1 MIYKDISKKFSPRF
15 EIVSCYIECDGNILL
30 LHRPKHKSEGGKWG
44 VPAGKMEVGETPE
57 IALLREI
64 KEETGILLDKEILN
78 FLTKI
83 CVRHSDYDFVYHM
96 YRANLENA
104 PEVKIN
110 PQEHQDYIWK
120 TPERALE
127 MNLVTDLD
135 ECIKMYY

>member
-1 MIYKDISKKFSPRF
+1 MMDI
-15 EIVSCYIECDGNILL
+15 
-30 LHRPKHKSEGGKWG
+30 
-44 VPAGKMEVGETPE
+44 GETPE

-64 KEETGILLDKEILN
+64 KEETGLLFNIETLN

-83 CVRHSDYDFVYHM
+83 CIRHSDYDFIYHM
-96 YRANLENA
+96 YKVNLESI
-104 PEVKIN
+104 PEININ
-110 PQEHQDYIWK
+110 PQEHQNYIWK